1 MAEAIIDAMYKK
13 IKRNV
18 PIPRT
23 ERKSIEEKKK
33 KNLKVFWNNT
43 KQPNTH
49 VIRDPEKEGRET
61 GMEQYLKQWLN
72 ASQIGRQY

>member
-1 MAEAIIDAMYKK
+1 MSLSLEQKEKVLKK
-13 IKRNV
+13 K
-18 PIPRT
+18 
-23 ERKSIEEKKK
+23 KKK

-61 GMEQYLKQWLN
+61 GME
-72 ASQIGRQY
+72 